1 MKDITIIGNLGADAI
16 IKSSSSGTE
25 YLTCRVAV
33 RGNDDTTMWFGVR
46 CFDNFTIRHLSQW
59 LKKGK
64 TVVVVGDYSDREY
77 LDKNNEKQISRE
89 INAYRI
95 SFVGSGNGTGS
106 GEEKAAVA
114 ETAKTPVQ
122 KQELPKAGQNPQA
135 APQSSQDD
143 EDLPF

>member
-16 IKSSSSGTE
+16 VKSSTSGTE

-33 RGNDDTTMWFGVR
+33 RGDNDTTMWFGVR
-46 CFDNFTIRHLSQW
+46 CFDNFTIKHLSQW

-64 TVVVVGDYSDREY
+64 TVAVVGDYSDREY

-95 SFVGSGNGTGS
+95 SFVGTGGGTGS
-106 GEEKAAVA
+106 GEEKVSQQPSVQEQTKA
-114 ETAKTPVQ
+114 EVR
-122 KQELPKAGQNPQA
+122 KQAPANP
-135 APQSSQDD
+135 APQPQNDD